1 MEKYLKLPFQHRYT
15 ISFDNN
21 PGMYGCI
28 LPHLSLIN
36 NTNINNSYCGI
47 TGTLISCCGCK
58 VDCWKEEGPCSLLAF
73 INPFAIIA
81 FTLSCCSIA
90 GVLVII
96 SICGFIGLRNES
108 QKFFIILSV
117 VNLIASLFSLPILS
131 IILFPNIQWL
141 RLAPHVVQV
150 LMILNQYFAT
160 SSFFW
165 TMIINLHLYYLV
177 KYGSEALRWNKF
189 FHLIVWILAVLST
202 IPIIVGIY
210 SNNDFPMF
218 VPTTDL
224 HIELLVDIQDILVV
238 PSITTDKFV
247 EELHKITNILQLLT
261 FGALVLWVANILSS
275 ILIKIALN
283 KFFKHQCLEDDKLKK
298 GFGVDT
304 SLITVSQLLIFA
316 QIPGLI
322 FGWWLYFSFH
332 EWQNPI
338 IIQSSFTFGA
348 SLQGLFNSIYYLAKK
363 EVRLQVQAL
372 LKPLPNVG
380 INDNEDSSEILLV
393 HE

>member
-1 MEKYLKLPFQHRYT
+1 
-15 ISFDNN
+15 
-21 PGMYGCI
+21 
-28 LPHLSLIN
+28 
-36 NTNINNSYCGI
+36 
-47 TGTLISCCGCK
+47 
-58 VDCWKEEGPCSLLAF
+58 LAF

-150 LMILNQYFAT
+150 LMILNHYFAT
-160 SSFFW
+160 CSFFW

-224 HIELLVDIQDILVV
+224 HIEILVDQSSSSISVV
-238 PSITTDKFV
+238 PSITTEKFV
-247 EELHKITNILQLLT
+247 EELHKITDILQLLT

-283 KFFKHQCLEDDKLKK
+283 KFFKHQHLEDDKLKK
-298 GFGVDT
+298 EFSVDT
-304 SLITVSQLLIFA
+304 SLTTVSQLLIFA

-322 FGWWLYFSFH
+322 FGCWFYFSFH
-332 EWQNPI
+332 ERQNPI

-363 EVRLQVQAL
+363 EVRLRVWVL
-372 LKPLPNVG
+372 LKGLPNVW
-380 INDNEDSSEILLV
+380 INNNQETEILLV
-393 HE
+393 QK